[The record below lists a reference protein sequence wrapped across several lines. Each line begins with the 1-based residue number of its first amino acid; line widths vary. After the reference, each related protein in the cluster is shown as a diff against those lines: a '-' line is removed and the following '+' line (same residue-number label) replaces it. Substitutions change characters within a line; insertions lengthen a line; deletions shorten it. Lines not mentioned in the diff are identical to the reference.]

1 MNIGMANEIGIDIG
15 TGMRLLIENRMEIEL
30 RIEMGI

>member
-1 MNIGMANEIGIDIG
+1 MKIGMSNKLEIDIE
-15 TGMRLLIENRMEIEL
+15 TGMRLLIDNRMEIEL